1 MFEFNKW
8 FDVSSLH
15 AKIKKMAPVDKKLQK
30 KREAGKLNKHCLT
43 LDEKIKILD
52 EKKKKKMNCRVISK
66 TYSIGK
72 TQAANILKEEEKLR
86 MEYENFQGKGFKHI
100 NRTSHQKYK
109 SINEILYT
117 VVV

>member
-1 MFEFNKW
+1 
-8 FDVSSLH
+8 
-15 AKIKKMAPVDKKLQK
+15 MAPVDKKLQK

-43 LDEKIKILD
+43 LDEIIKILD

-86 MEYENFQGKGFKHI
+86 MEYENFQGKGIKHI

-109 SINEILYT
+109 PINLIH
-117 VVV
+117 VV